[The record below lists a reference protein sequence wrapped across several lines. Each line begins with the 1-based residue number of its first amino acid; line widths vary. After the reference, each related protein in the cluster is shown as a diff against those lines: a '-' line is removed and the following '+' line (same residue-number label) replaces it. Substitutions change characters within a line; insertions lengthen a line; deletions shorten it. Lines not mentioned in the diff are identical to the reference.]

1 MPYSHCRSGR
11 PRIIGLTMVKN
22 EQDIIEPML
31 RHNAALLDALIV
43 LDNGSVDGT
52 RTIALALS
60 RELGNVVVTD
70 SARFG
75 YTQGERMTR
84 LLHAAQSAYFAD
96 FVLFLDAD
104 EFIGTTSRIALQAEL
119 DQIPPGGF
127 GAIAWRNYVITSG
140 IAIADPPRD
149 LEHRLAA
156 EALPVFK
163 TVLRLDGAFQ
173 PNLVVGRGSHAVT
186 HQGMPLPGVLLPE
199 LPLWHFPI
207 RGHAQLTAKT
217 LVGWLACL
225 AANPRAAEMAES
237 YHWRGMYQRVV
248 DGPNFDGAD
257 LRTLS
262 LHYADPSFVLGRP
275 QPPDPPI
282 VHDPAPIHTERRYST
297 GAFLDPLILL
307 ARSWE
312 QTLRARD
319 PLFAP
324 EEAAGT
330 VIDIPP
336 FRFLVERHQ
345 LGSVLDIGCGIGL
358 DLELFARLGVPD
370 IAGVGKL
377 PREALVLRQGGYVTH
392 DPAIAFTLGRRYAL
406 VLCLNTA
413 ADLSPDDA
421 LALVGNAN
429 RHAEAMIAFSLD
441 DPSVDHLDAWLAR
454 WRGQGWSP
462 DLPKT
467 QALRCLG
474 SCAPLRRGLVLLRR
488 SMESDASN
496 ETEELLAIA
505 RRPFRMPPFAPGL
518 HEEPLLDAA
527 ESSWLGYAGEA
538 C

>member
-1 MPYSHCRSGR
+1 VPDTHHRSAQ
-11 PRIIGLTMVKN
+11 PHVIGLTMVKN

-31 RHNAALLDALIV
+31 RHNAALFDALIV
-43 LDNGSVDGT
+43 LDNGSVDAT
-52 RTIALALS
+52 RTIAVALA

-104 EFIGTTSRIALQAEL
+104 EFIGTTSRTALHAEL
-119 DQIPPGGF
+119 ARIPPNGF
-127 GAIAWRNYVITSG
+127 GAIAWRTFVLTAG
-140 IAIADPPRD
+140 IKIADPPRD
-149 LEHRLAA
+149 LEHRLVT

-163 TVLRLDGAFQ
+163 TVLRLDGAFR
-173 PNLVVGRGSHAVT
+173 PDLVVGRGSHAVT
-186 HQGMPLPGVLLPE
+186 CQGTPLPGILLPD

-207 RGHAQLTAKT
+207 RSPAQLTAKA

-225 AANPRAAEMAES
+225 AANPRAAETAES
-237 YHWRGMYQRVV
+237 YHWRGMYQRIV
-248 DGPNFDGAD
+248 DGSGFNGAD

-262 LHYADPSFVLGRP
+262 LHYADPGFVLGRP
-275 QPPDPPI
+275 PPPDPPV

-312 QTLRARD
+312 QALRAHD

-336 FRFLVERHQ
+336 FRFLVDKYQ
-345 LGSVLDIGCGIGL
+345 PASVLDIGCGIGL
-358 DLELFARLGVPD
+358 DLELFARLGVAD
-370 IAGVGKL
+370 IAGVGML
-377 PREALVLRQGGYVTH
+377 PREALALRQGGYVTH
-392 DPAIAFTLGRRYAL
+392 DPVAAFTFGRQYAV
-406 VLCLNTA
+406 VLCLNTVST
-413 ADLSPDDA
+413 LSPNDA
-421 LALVGNAN
+421 LTLIGNAV
-429 RHAEAMIAFSLD
+429 RHAETMIVFSLD
-441 DPSVDHLDAWLAR
+441 DPSAEALEAWLTR

-462 DLPKT
+462 DLPET
-467 QALRCLG
+467 QALRCL
-474 SCAPLRRGLVLLRR
+474 SSWASLRRGLVLLRR
-488 SMESDASN
+488 TEAPDASG
-496 ETEELLAIA
+496 ETASLLAIA
-505 RRPFRMPPFAPGL
+505 RRPFRTPPLAPGV

-527 ESSWLGYAGEA
+527 EGSWLGYTG
-538 C
+538 